1 MHVRALKLYI
11 LQILNIQ
18 TYWRIAKRCENY
30 FCLPP
35 DQSEIDCIDC
45 TVLGDECQ
53 CFTEEYLN
61 WGYFRV
67 QSCQFREIS
76 QQQILIKDLMGILLA
91 ICDKYKGITA
101 SDFTAFFPGYHGDVG
116 KKRGSFT
123 SHPK

>member
-18 TYWRIAKRCENY
+18 TYWRIAKRCENH

-61 WGYFRV
+61 RGYFRV

-76 QQQILIKDLMGILLA
+76 QQHSSKI
-91 ICDKYKGITA
+91 
-101 SDFTAFFPGYHGDVG
+101 SRAFFWLSVTNTKVSLPLILGLFFQV
-116 KKRGSFT
+116 T
-123 SHPK
+123 MVM

>member
-11 LQILNIQ
+11 LQMLNIQ
-18 TYWRIAKRCENY
+18 TYWRIAKRCENH

-76 QQQILIKDLMGILLA
+76 QQQILISVTNTKVSLPLILRL
-91 ICDKYKGITA
+91 
-101 SDFTAFFPGYHGDVG
+101 FFQV
-116 KKRGSFT
+116 T
-123 SHPK
+123 MVM